1 LTVNQRPSG
10 VVALA
15 ILEIAL
21 GVLLFTGFMF
31 AIFPKIMQHFRPV
44 AGTVL
49 LMLAIVDFILAF
61 GLWKGK
67 RWAWTSAMI
76 FALVGIVISS
86 VMLFTRPAF
95 GEMTTLIVEIIILYY
110 LLQPKVQRHFGK
122 SKPLQN

>member
-1 LTVNQRPSG
+1 MTVNQRPSG

-49 LMLAIVDFILAF
+49 LMLAIVDFTLAF

-67 RWAWTSAMI
+67 RWAWTCAMI
-76 FALVGIVISS
+76 FALVGIVFSS

-95 GEMTTLIVEIIILYY
+95 GAMTTLIVEIIILYY

-122 SKPLQN
+122 SKSLQN